1 MLELEPI
8 GDVAVLWV
16 LTWSRA
22 LSSTNYKHCD
32 WSEALM
38 ACVLLALGF
47 RVLSFRF
54 TNDFL
59 RQIEHQMTVFK
70 GQLGTN
76 LSTIPFHFKTHWDM
90 KLPTRPTAAGTNT
103 SPENCVRIYGDKY
116 CLPPQ
121 SLTLHWILQ
130 MAPTEA
136 ENTMRMSAMV
146 TSVKR
151 ITLREKGRDW
161 LSSPPSIGSKLG
173 SL

>member
-54 TNDFL
+54 TNNFL

-116 CLPPQ
+116 CLPSQ
-121 SLTLHWILQ
+121 SL
-130 MAPTEA
+130 
-136 ENTMRMSAMV
+136 
-146 TSVKR
+146 
-151 ITLREKGRDW
+151 
-161 LSSPPSIGSKLG
+161 SPCTGFCRWPQQRRRTR
-173 SL
+173 